1 MKKIVALLAMTVL
14 SGQAFAADAIVS
26 APEPAPVE
34 YSAFSWTGGYLGAHA
49 GYGWGHTQDINNT
62 GSPKKKMKGGFG
74 GLQAGYNWQFDNNV
88 VLGAEA
94 DVSFGK
100 IKKNWSDMAEGT
112 DLWSANSTYYTEDK
126 IGTHGTVRARLGYAV
141 DRFLPYVTGGLAWA
155 DTKNT
160 LGCSGIKPINPN
172 AGNCTGK
179 VGKPMFETS
188 ESKTRIGY
196 TVGAGLE
203 YAVTDNWTIKGEYIY
218 SNFGKKNVTLT
229 DPNLSG
235 ADLVK
240 NERRFKTDLSE
251 VRIGVNY
258 KF

>member
-34 YSAFSWTGGYLGAHA
+34 YSAFSWTGGYIGAHA
-49 GYGWGHTQDINNT
+49 GYGWGNTQDVYNSVN
-62 GSPKKKMKGGFG
+62 SPKKKMKGGFG
-74 GLQAGYNWQFDNNV
+74 GIQAGYNWQFDNNV

-100 IKKNWSDMAEGT
+100 IKKNWSDMADGT
-112 DLWSANSTYYTEDK
+112 NTWSSNSTYYTEDK
-126 IGTHGTVRARLGYAV
+126 IGTHGTVRARLGYAA

-155 DTKNT
+155 DTKST
-160 LGCSGIKPINPN
+160 LGCSGVKPIA
-172 AGNCTGK
+172 AGKCVT
-179 VGKPMFETS
+179 PDMQFETS
-188 ESKTRIGY
+188 KSKVRVGY
-196 TVGAGLE
+196 AVGAGLE
-203 YAVTDNWTIKGEYIY
+203 YAVTDNWTVKAEYLY
-218 SNFGKKNVTLT
+218 SNFGKKNVTLV
-229 DPNLSG
+229 DPNPNTEST
-235 ADLVK
+235 
-240 NERRFKTDLSE
+240 RRFKTDLSE

>member
-1 MKKIVALLAMTVL
+1 MKKIVTLLAMTVL

-49 GYGWGHTQDINNT
+49 GYGWASMDDVNNPEA
-62 GSPKKKMKGGFG
+62 SKVKPKGGFG
-74 GLQAGYNWQFDNNV
+74 GIQAGYNWQFDNNV

-100 IKKNWSDMAEGT
+100 MKKSWAGNDTNQYDS
-112 DLWSANSTYYTEDK
+112 YYGEDK
-126 IGTHGTVRARLGYAV
+126 IGTHGTVRARLGYAA
-141 DRFLPYVTGGLAWA
+141 DRFLPFVTGGIAFA
-155 DTKNT
+155 ETKHS
-160 LGCSGIKPINPN
+160 LGCDTARVSATNGCGGKAAGGKFEDSG
-172 AGNCTGK
+172 
-179 VGKPMFETS
+179 
-188 ESKTRIGY
+188 SKTRVGY
-196 TVGAGLE
+196 VVGAGLE
-203 YAVTDNWTIKGEYIY
+203 YAVTDNWTVKAEYLY
-218 SNFGKKNVTLT
+218 SNYGKKGVTLS
-229 DPNLSG
+229 DPYKNQF
-235 ADLVK
+235 

>member
-34 YSAFSWTGGYLGAHA
+34 YSAFSWTGGYIGAHA
-49 GYGWGHTQDINNT
+49 GYGWGNTQDVYNSVN
-62 GSPKKKMKGGFG
+62 SPKKKMKGGFG

-94 DVSFGK
+94 DISFGK
-100 IKKNWSDMAEGT
+100 IKKNWVESVDGT
-112 DLWSANSTYYTEDK
+112 TPSSTYYTNDK

-141 DRFLPYVTGGLAWA
+141 DRFLPYVTGGIAIA

-160 LGCSGIKPINPN
+160 LGCTDKGTAPGSNTCRASVNPN
-172 AGNCTGK
+172 R
-179 VGKPMFETS
+179 VFEDS
-188 ESKTRIGY
+188 ASKTRVGY
-196 TVGAGLE
+196 VVGAGLE
-203 YAVTDNWTIKGEYIY
+203 YAVTDNWTLKGEYLY

-229 DPNLSG
+229 DPNFPN
-235 ADLVK
+235 ADGT
-240 NERRFKTDLSE
+240 RRFKTDLSE

>member
-34 YSAFSWTGGYLGAHA
+34 YSAFSWTGGYIGAHA
-49 GYGWGHTQDINNT
+49 GYGWGRSHDVNN
-62 GSPKKKMKGGFG
+62 PDAKEQKIKGGFG

-94 DVSFGK
+94 DVSFGSV
-100 IKKNWSDMAEGT
+100 KKSWMGRDDNQYSPYYGT
-112 DLWSANSTYYTEDK
+112 DKL
-126 IGTHGTVRARLGYAV
+126 GTNGTVRARLGYAA
-141 DRFLPYVTGGLAWA
+141 DRFLPFVTGGLAWGN
-155 DTKNT
+155 TKYN
-160 LGCSGIKPINPN
+160 LGCDS
-172 AGNCTGK
+172 TLVSVT
-179 VGKPMFETS
+179 VGKCWAGKGGQAFDS
-188 ESKTRIGY
+188 NNSKTVVGW

-203 YAVTDNWTIKGEYIY
+203 YAVTDNWTIKTEYLHK
-218 SNFGKKNVTLT
+218 NFGKNNVNLT
-229 DPNLSG
+229 DPNLKA
-235 ADLVK
+235 ADLYK
-240 NERRFKTDLSE
+240 NDRNFKTYVNE

>member
-1 MKKIVALLAMTVL
+1 MTVL

-26 APEPAPVE
+26 APEPAPVQDIATFNWSGA
-34 YSAFSWTGGYLGAHA
+34 YIGAHA
-49 GYGWGHTQDINNT
+49 GYGWGHTQDVYNSTN
-62 GSPKKKMKGGFG
+62 SPKKKMKGGFG

-94 DVSFGK
+94 DVSFGS

-112 DLWSANSTYYTEDK
+112 NKWSANSTYYTQDK
-126 IGTHGTVRARLGYAV
+126 IGTHGTVRARLGYAA

-160 LGCSGIKPINPN
+160 LGCSGVKPIPS
-172 AGNCTGK
+172 GNC
-179 VGKPMFETS
+179 VAPNMQFETS
-188 ESKTRIGY
+188 KSKVRVGY
-196 TVGAGLE
+196 AIGAGLE
-203 YAVTDNWTIKGEYIY
+203 YAVTDNWTVKAEYLY
-218 SNFGKKNVTLT
+218 SNFGKKNVTLV
-229 DPNLSG
+229 DPNPKTVST
-235 ADLVK
+235 
-240 NERRFKTDLSE
+240 RRFKTDLSE

>member
-49 GYGWGHTQDINNT
+49 GYGWGRSHDVNNPDASRQKT
-62 GSPKKKMKGGFG
+62 KGGFG

-94 DVSFGK
+94 DVSFGSV
-100 IKKNWSDMAEGT
+100 KKNWGGANVNDPYYGSDK
-112 DLWSANSTYYTEDK
+112 LSTN
-126 IGTHGTVRARLGYAV
+126 GTVRARLGYAV
-141 DRFLPYVTGGLAWA
+141 DRFLPFVTGGLAWGQ
-155 DTKNT
+155 TKYS
-160 LGCSGIKPINPN
+160 LGCDSARVSATI
-172 AGNCTGK
+172 GNCYSK
-179 VGKPMFETS
+179 AAFETS
-188 ESKTRIGY
+188 EKKNVVGWTA
-196 TVGAGLE
+196 GAGLE
-203 YAVTDNWTIKGEYIY
+203 YAVTDNWTIKTEYLHK
-218 SNFGKKNVTLT
+218 NFGKNRVSLT
-229 DPNLSG
+229 DPNVIG
-235 ADLVK
+235 GPKEFV
-240 NERRFKTDLSE
+240 NNRNFKTSVNE

>member
-34 YSAFSWTGGYLGAHA
+34 YSAFSWTGGYIGAHA
-49 GYGWGHTQDINNT
+49 GYGWGNTQDVYNSVN
-62 GSPKKKMKGGFG
+62 SPKKKMKGGFG
-74 GLQAGYNWQFDNNV
+74 GLQAGYNWQFDNNI

-94 DVSFGK
+94 DISFGK
-100 IKKNWSDMAEGT
+100 IKKNWVESVDGT
-112 DLWSANSTYYTEDK
+112 GKNDFNSSYYTEDK

-141 DRFLPYVTGGLAWA
+141 DRFLPYVTGGLAIA

-160 LGCSGIKPINPN
+160 LGCTGVKPIA
-172 AGNCTGK
+172 AGACRTLDK
-179 VGKPMFETS
+179 KFEDS
-188 ESKTRIGY
+188 ASKTRLGY
-196 TVGAGLE
+196 AVGAGIE
-203 YAVTDNWTIKGEYIY
+203 YAVTDNWTLKGEYLY

-229 DPNLSG
+229 DPNWPGSDG
-235 ADLVK
+235 T
-240 NERRFKTDLSE
+240 RRFKTDLNE
-251 VRIGVNY
+251 VRLGVNY